1 MKAIHIILLFGT
13 VATVSAHDLVGRELV
28 HYELTNYV
36 FAAEHDELT
45 DSALESY
52 FKNSDYTRKGFFREL
67 VYLSECLKHDQSSK
81 ALLVRDRIMGRM
93 ARFSKE
99 DTQNY
104 LQNVILTESGH
115 LVWSAIG
122 NYLRTCGFSNHSTA
136 FLSAQ
141 MRSNRKN
148 EYRFHAD
155 VLSWYSH
162 ALQFVELSKEQRSS
176 LIETLKDLAKDEVM
190 VAERL
195 DKILCREIP
204 DYAASAERAAT
215 LKRVAESPEASDF
228 MRGYMREELRKLG
241 KPVKAPPKKE
251 DK

>member
-1 MKAIHIILLFGT
+1 MKAIHIILFLFMA
-13 VATVSAHDLVGRELV
+13 ATVSAHDLVGRELV

-36 FAAEHDELT
+36 FAAEHGDGI
-45 DSALESY
+45 ESSVQAY

-122 NYLRTCGFSNHSTA
+122 NYLRTCG
-136 FLSAQ
+136 
-141 MRSNRKN
+141 
-148 EYRFHAD
+148 
-155 VLSWYSH
+155 
-162 ALQFVELSKEQRSS
+162 
-176 LIETLKDLAKDEVM
+176 
-190 VAERL
+190 
-195 DKILCREIP
+195 
-204 DYAASAERAAT
+204 
-215 LKRVAESPEASDF
+215 
-228 MRGYMREELRKLG
+228 
-241 KPVKAPPKKE
+241 
-251 DK
+251 

>member
-67 VYLSECLKHDQSSK
+67 VYLSECLKHDQSSTGR
-81 ALLVRDRIMGRM
+81 LVRDRILANMWK
-93 ARFSKE
+93 FSKAGAE
-99 DTQNY
+99 TY
-104 LQNVILTESGH
+104 LKNVITSETGH
-115 LVWSAIG
+115 STWSAADGLLYATDIS
-122 NYLRTCGFSNHSTA
+122 LETIR

-141 MRSNRKN
+141 IRNGKKSDSIFK
-148 EYRFHAD
+148 
-155 VLSWYSH
+155 YSIL
-162 ALQFVELSKEQRSS
+162 AFYETQLIYSS
-176 LIETLKDLAKDEVM
+176 ITTKQKTNILNSLKDLAKDEVM
-190 VAERL
+190 VAGRL

-241 KPVKAPPKKE
+241 KPVEAPSKKE